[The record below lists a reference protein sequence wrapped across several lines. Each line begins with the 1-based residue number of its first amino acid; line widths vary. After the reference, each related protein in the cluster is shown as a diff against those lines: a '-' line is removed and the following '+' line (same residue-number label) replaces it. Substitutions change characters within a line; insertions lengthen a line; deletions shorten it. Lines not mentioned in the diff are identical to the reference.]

1 VTSSSTS
8 SFVETVQ
15 VTDVAVISPFPD
27 AGELLLGRVAR
38 QYRLRGGGD
47 EPVQLVSGGALGIDQ
62 ADVRTRSLGEFLE
75 RLSGYAF
82 FRGVDPEDVKG
93 CVDAWI
99 SPSTYRIGSFGS
111 SGRSVPSEDVAG
123 FRWAVGTTIDGT
135 ATAVPVGFR
144 SPRDGYLFPRDT
156 TGHAAH
162 PDVAQSRWRAL
173 TEVIER
179 DALMLSW
186 LVPGWPVRRLP
197 AEILPVP
204 YVAAIS
210 RLGLVAD
217 VFRLGTGGLPPT
229 ALVLLHRGDGRE
241 LTCGSAVRPTLCTAT
256 EVALQEALLLR
267 YATRTTTVAGADE
280 PVSSAQHLVWGFR
293 NGPRVLA
300 WYRAQAAGEA
310 PIASEA
316 GKTDLVDVDA
326 AAVDEFGT
334 PPVYGDVT
342 VPPVR
347 DRGLT
352 VTRCWI
358 PNAVRREMGS
368 VRDTHRWPRIRGELA
383 RWDTARKGVHDA
395 PHPFG

>member
-1 VTSSSTS
+1 MTSSSA
-8 SFVETVQ
+8 FVNTVQ
-15 VTDVAVISPFPD
+15 VADVEVIRPFPG

-38 QYRLRGGGD
+38 QYRLRGRGD
-47 EPVQLVSGGALGIDQ
+47 EPVQLVSGGALGVDQ

-82 FRGVDPEDVKG
+82 FRGVGPEVVSG

-99 SPSTYRIGSFGS
+99 SPSTYRIGSS
-111 SGRSVPSEDVAG
+111 DVLVPSDDVAD
-123 FRWAVGTTIDGT
+123 FRWAVGTTFDGT
-135 ATAVPVGFR
+135 ATAVPVGLR

-162 PDVAQSRWRAL
+162 PDAAQSRWRAL
-173 TEVIER
+173 AEVIER

-186 LVPGWPVRRLP
+186 LVPGWPTRRLP
-197 AEILPVP
+197 AEILPVAYLP
-204 YVAAIS
+204 AVS

-241 LTCGSAVRPTLCTAT
+241 LTCGSAVRPTLSAAT

-267 YATRTTTVAGADE
+267 YATHTMTVAGADE
-280 PVSSAQHLVWGFR
+280 PVSSAQHLAWGFR

-300 WYRAQAAGEA
+300 WYRAQASGEA
-310 PIASEA
+310 PIASEI
-316 GKTDLVDVDA
+316 GKTDLADVDA
-326 AAVDEFGT
+326 AALDEFGT

-358 PNAVRREMGS
+358 LNAVRREMGNA
-368 VRDTHRWPRIRGELA
+368 RDALRWPRIRTELT
-383 RWDTARKGVHDA
+383 RWATARKGVHDA